1 MIYRIFHPVPVLS
14 DVIEHYWYSKVE
26 LNGSLVQH
34 YATPLLQGLT
44 FNFRKL
50 KEQHTYNG
58 KVQELDK
65 QAYIFGQSV
74 SSRIVSTHENGID
87 IIGVKFKPLGISKIT
102 GINMEHLAD
111 QIIAAE
117 DIWGNELEL
126 LCDAMQSAAT
136 LEQTLSVLE
145 DFLID
150 KYLRTNLHY
159 RVDDA
164 KHALQLINES
174 KGPIAIKTLQEQTN
188 TSRKTLERA
197 FIHYLGIHP
206 KLYTRIVRFN
216 TAKELLDSTDMTNT
230 TPLALDCG
238 FYDSSHFISEFKTF
252 AGVTPTAYLKNR

>member
-1 MIYRIFHPVPVLS
+1 MIYRIFHPIPILS
-14 DVIEHYWYSKVE
+14 DVVEHYWYSKVE

-58 KVQELDK
+58 KLYELDK

-74 SSRIVSTHENGID
+74 SSRMVSTHESGID
-87 IIGVKFKPLGISKIT
+87 ILGVKFKPLGISKVT

-117 DIWGNELEL
+117 DIWGNEIEL
-126 LCDAMQSAAT
+126 LCDSMQSAVT

-150 KYLRTNLHY
+150 KYLHTNLHY
-159 RVDDA
+159 RVDSA
-164 KHALQLINES
+164 KHAVQLINQS
-174 KGPIAIKTLQEQTN
+174 KGNISIKTLQEETN
-188 TSRKTLERA
+188 ISRKTLERS
-197 FIHYLGIHP
+197 FIHYLGIQP

-216 TAKELLDSTDMTNT
+216 AVKELLDNTNRT
-230 TPLALDCG
+230 NITPLALDCG
-238 FYDSSHFISEFKTF
+238 FYDSSHFISEFKAF

>member
-1 MIYRIFHPVPVLS
+1 MIYRIFHPVPLLS
-14 DVIEHYWYSKVE
+14 DVVEHYWYSKVE
-26 LNGSLVQH
+26 LNGSVVQQ

-50 KEQHTYNG
+50 KEQHTYSG
-58 KVQELDK
+58 KVHELDK

-74 SSRIVSTHENGID
+74 NSRIVTTNQNGID

-102 GINMEHLAD
+102 GINMGHLAD

-117 DIWGNELEL
+117 DIWGNELES
-126 LCDAMQSAAT
+126 LCDKMQSAPT

-150 KYLRTNLHY
+150 NYLHTHLHY
-159 RVDDA
+159 RVDDT
-164 KHALQLINES
+164 KHAVQLINQS
-174 KGPIAIKTLQEQTN
+174 KGTITIKTLQEQTN

-197 FIHYLGIHP
+197 FAHYLGIHP

-216 TAKELLDSTDMTNT
+216 TVKELLDSTDTTNI

-238 FYDSSHFISEFKTF
+238 FYDSSHFISEFKAF
-252 AGVTPTAYLKNR
+252 AGVTPTAYLKSK

>member
-1 MIYRIFHPVPVLS
+1 VV
-14 DVIEHYWYSKVE
+14 EHYWYSKIE
-26 LNGSLVQH
+26 LNGSMVQH

-50 KEQHTYNG
+50 KEQHVYNG
-58 KVQELDK
+58 KTHELNK

-74 SSRIVSTHENGID
+74 SSRIVTTNDNGVD

-117 DIWGNELEL
+117 DIWGTELEL

-150 KYLRTNLHY
+150 KYLHTKLHY
-159 RVDDA
+159 RVDNA
-164 KHALQLINES
+164 KHAIQLINWS
-174 KGPIAIKTLQEQTN
+174 KGNITIKTLQEQTN
-188 TSRKTLERA
+188 ISRKTLERT
-197 FIHYLGIHP
+197 FINYLGIHP
-206 KLYTRIVRFN
+206 KLYTRVVRFN
-216 TAKELLDSTDMTNT
+216 TAKELLDSADTTNI

-238 FYDSSHFISEFKTF
+238 FYDSSHFISEFKAF